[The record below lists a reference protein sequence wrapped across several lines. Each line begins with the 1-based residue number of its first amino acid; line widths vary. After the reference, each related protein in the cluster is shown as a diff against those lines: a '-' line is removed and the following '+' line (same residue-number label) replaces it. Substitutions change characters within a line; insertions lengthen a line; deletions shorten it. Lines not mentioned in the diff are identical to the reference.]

1 MVFNFWFRYLTTG
14 DSFKSISYNYR
25 IGHTTA
31 SVITHETCKAIV
43 QTLMQ
48 EAMPLPIEEQWK
60 AISAEFFQRTGFP
73 NCIGAI
79 DGKHIQIQ
87 APANS
92 GSLYFNYKK
101 TFSTVLL
108 ALVDAQYNF
117 IAVDVGSY
125 GKNSDG
131 GILAHS
137 NLGEAL
143 ENGTFRLPPDEPLPG
158 TSVSAPYVI
167 VGDEAF
173 PLKRYLMRPF
183 PGPQL
188 TTDERSNFN
197 YRLTIARRYV
207 ENAFGILSQKF
218 RIFNRRI
225 QSTPRPRRLYCD
237 GDVYLTQFY
246 PEKRG
251 MRCTRY
257 QSNTSIKHC
266 TPESDRVRRR
276 KCSASATF

>member
-31 SVITHETCKAIV
+31 SLIAHETCNAIV
-43 QTLMQ
+43 KTLMQ
-48 EAMPLPIEEQWK
+48 EAMPLLTEEQWK
-60 AISAEFFQRTGFP
+60 AISAEFLQRTGFP

-158 TSVSAPYVI
+158 TSISVPYVI
-167 VGDEAF
+167 VGDMDEHF
-173 PLKRYLMRPF
+173 P
-183 PGPQL
+183 
-188 TTDERSNFN
+188 
-197 YRLTIARRYV
+197 
-207 ENAFGILSQKF
+207 
-218 RIFNRRI
+218 
-225 QSTPRPRRLYCD
+225 
-237 GDVYLTQFY
+237 
-246 PEKRG
+246 
-251 MRCTRY
+251 
-257 QSNTSIKHC
+257 
-266 TPESDRVRRR
+266 
-276 KCSASATF
+276 

>member
-1 MVFNFWFRYLTTG
+1 
-14 DSFKSISYNYR
+14 
-25 IGHTTA
+25 
-31 SVITHETCKAIV
+31 
-43 QTLMQ
+43 MQ

-225 QSTPRPRRLYCD
+225 QSTPDHVDYIVMATCILHNFIRKREVCVAPATNRTPASNTVHPRVIALEEGNAAHLQPFKIRD
-237 GDVYLTQFY
+237 AFASYLT
-246 PEKRG
+246 
-251 MRCTRY
+251 
-257 QSNTSIKHC
+257 TS
-266 TPESDRVRRR
+266 
-276 KCSASATF
+276 